1 LEPGHQDYFDPAPGK
16 DDGLMLARS
25 VTLPSIQF
33 VLESMRNGSMYTL
46 EQAKRCVEQNVF
58 KKDSLHTVSHGP
70 GGRIVRKD
78 GEEDD
83 MVVSAA
89 ETPIREEDINNIN
102 NLDDSD
108 VEDDTNQTMYAR
120 NGVVSDIPL
129 KLDLNEH
136 TTVQLLIDSVEDLR
150 KRCLDG
156 TSTIGINAQG
166 EVEAQGPSLDPDNI
180 KGNPWSDNG
189 WPVEDWPIPW
199 MADRGVYLC
208 GDGSPTFAALSLL
221 RGIHWGD
228 KDFPDDGP
236 KVTPFNGG
244 FHAMLEL
251 HKLRGKAFGPT
262 HLREIWSAW
271 RTTEGTPNWVMN
283 PGDPNDVEDE
293 MAMYYFGVI
302 AGAITALMEKKQAEG
317 KEDEG
322 VSAIEVFDFMKT
334 AAENSPIVQ
343 NLYNEIRFAEVVFLL
358 QQAEEEGNA
367 ETYVTAMRFCSL
379 LFATTHATK
388 YCNMAAEFLIWWHF
402 ASAAERVI
410 YEKFLMVRKTRH
422 GNNIY
427 TDRFVEWV
435 VKDMRSSV
443 GKFYVRGSD
452 NAIEREALLLGLKK
466 EFIAASTSARQN
478 DPTTRGLGQVYC
490 HTLAFMDKH
499 KVWSTVATDASRS
512 NRIRHPYQLA

>member
-1 LEPGHQDYFDPAPGK
+1 MKSNIQQSGKGSCCRWNHQDYFDPAPSK
-16 DDGLMLARS
+16 DDGLMMARS

-46 EQAKRCVEQNVF
+46 EQAKLWVEQNVF

-78 GEEDD
+78 GKEDD

-136 TTVQLLIDSVEDLR
+136 TTVKLLIDSVEDLW

-199 MADRGVYLC
+199 M
-208 GDGSPTFAALSLL
+208 
-221 RGIHWGD
+221 
-228 KDFPDDGP
+228 
-236 KVTPFNGG
+236 
-244 FHAMLEL
+244 
-251 HKLRGKAFGPT
+251 
-262 HLREIWSAW
+262 
-271 RTTEGTPNWVMN
+271 
-283 PGDPNDVEDE
+283 
-293 MAMYYFGVI
+293 
-302 AGAITALMEKKQAEG
+302 
-317 KEDEG
+317 
-322 VSAIEVFDFMKT
+322 
-334 AAENSPIVQ
+334 
-343 NLYNEIRFAEVVFLL
+343 
-358 QQAEEEGNA
+358 
-367 ETYVTAMRFCSL
+367 
-379 LFATTHATK
+379 
-388 YCNMAAEFLIWWHF
+388 
-402 ASAAERVI
+402 
-410 YEKFLMVRKTRH
+410 VRKTRH
-422 GNNIY
+422 GNDIY

-466 EFIAASTSARQN
+466 EFIAATTPARQN

-499 KVWSTVATDASRS
+499 KVWTDASRRFS
-512 NRIRHPYQLA
+512 FQQNKASISAGMIDLPSTGKTRVDYYTHIQFCHDGILEEEDGEWSTNKHLKHIQPTGTKQEESDNNNLARSTSTDYAFINANYTQKELSVEYDRMKIEYDEYQQLDGYNLVEILLEEKPVRVPSELLDVTLKHTGLDAAYLLSTRD